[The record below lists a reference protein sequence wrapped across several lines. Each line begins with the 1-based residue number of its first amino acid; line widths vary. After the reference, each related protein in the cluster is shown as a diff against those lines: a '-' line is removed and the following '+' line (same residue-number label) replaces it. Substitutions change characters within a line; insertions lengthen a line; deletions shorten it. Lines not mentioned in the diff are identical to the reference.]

1 MYNIQ
6 PRMSNNYSLNS
17 ELNKLLDH
25 IDNKILG
32 LAQCKYNNITLRL
45 IYDANLD
52 LYDDLTTYK
61 KILLNKLLG
70 CNCLDDQRLIKI
82 VSKIKKLLR

>member
-45 IYDANLD
+45 IYDADLD

-61 KILLNKLLG
+61 KILLDKLLG

>member
-1 MYNIQ
+1 
-6 PRMSNNYSLNS
+6 MSNNYSLNS

-45 IYDANLD
+45 IYDADLD

-61 KILLNKLLG
+61 KILLDKLLG